1 MTPGS
6 PCETLAEEERL
17 AWWAVEEYEV
27 VMAEERLRED
37 KELRENLRC
46 IIFYSLYIYI
56 YIYIYIY
63 HPRTGRPQR
72 LLPHWTNS
80 YFTAAGKK
88 IMENCRCI
96 LPNFMNDSFI

>member
-63 HPRTGRPQR
+63 TTQGRGDLSDFYHTGRILILQQLER
-72 LLPHWTNS
+72 KLW
-80 YFTAAGKK
+80 K
-88 IMENCRCI
+88 IADAFFRI
-96 LPNFMNDSFI
+96 S